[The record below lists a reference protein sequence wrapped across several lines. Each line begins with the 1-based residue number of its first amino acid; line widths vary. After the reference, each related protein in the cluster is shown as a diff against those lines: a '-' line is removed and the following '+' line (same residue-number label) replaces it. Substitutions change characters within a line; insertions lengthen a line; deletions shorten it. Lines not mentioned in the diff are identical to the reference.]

1 MSCGTRNKGW
11 RPRKRAWSSRSS
23 SWTPAQAWYRTLLW
37 SQPLPSPLPKGRQ
50 LLVTSWWCLWLAT
63 LGSRCGSS
71 CHLLMLTPQMTP
83 SLALLSHKQAKR
95 WKLERGDAALHWFKS
110 SSVRSAVGVVD
121 SRTWKVICVSV
132 SSWHGWSDGTVVYYM
147 VNKFRHL
154 YQMRIICCST
164 ISPLS
169 PLHRGR
175 SMFLTCE
182 NWWQVPRLID
192 DRAPASS
199 FKKRKLQGV
208 VDGCAVHR
216 CGACCV
222 SYNVFTTTL
231 QDVLTHVL
239 LPEMY
244 WLSVFHLSD

>member
-1 MSCGTRNKGW
+1 MSCGTRSKGW

-37 SQPLPSPLPKGRQ
+37 SQPLPSPLPKDQQ
-50 LLVTSWWCLWLAT
+50 LLVTSWWCLWSAT

-71 CHLLMLTPQMTP
+71 CHLLMSTPQMTP

-121 SRTWKVICVSV
+121 SRTWKVILCQLVT
-132 SSWHGWSDGTVVYYM
+132 WSDGTVVYYM

-175 SMFLTCE
+175 PMFQHVKTDAKC
-182 NWWQVPRLID
+182 
-192 DRAPASS
+192 PA
-199 FKKRKLQGV
+199 
-208 VDGCAVHR
+208 
-216 CGACCV
+216 
-222 SYNVFTTTL
+222 
-231 QDVLTHVL
+231 
-239 LPEMY
+239 
-244 WLSVFHLSD
+244 